1 MASARH
7 VCQPG
12 KREYRD
18 RIEAVHAIAGL
29 FDDLPLTLDALMTA
43 THLPDHLVASP
54 GAVLEE
60 WLDERHMSQRELADR
75 TSKSEKFVSQ
85 LINAKASLTADTA
98 HDLELVTGVSADTW
112 LRIEGSYRAMLRRR
126 EAIDVARA

>member
-1 MASARH
+1 
-7 VCQPG
+7 
-12 KREYRD
+12 
-18 RIEAVHAIAGL
+18 
-29 FDDLPLTLDALMTA
+29 MT
-43 THLPDHLVASP
+43 TTIPDHLVASP

-75 TSKSEKFVSQ
+75 TSKSEKFISQ

-112 LRIEGSYRAMLRRR
+112 LRIEGSYRAMLRR
-126 EAIDVARA
+126 